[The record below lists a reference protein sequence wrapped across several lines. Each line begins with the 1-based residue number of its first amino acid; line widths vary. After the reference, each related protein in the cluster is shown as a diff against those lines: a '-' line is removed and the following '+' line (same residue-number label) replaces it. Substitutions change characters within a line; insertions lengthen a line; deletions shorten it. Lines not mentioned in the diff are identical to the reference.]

1 MSAVIQFG
9 NPTGNYLHIKILTRT
24 YSGASDYWDANW
36 LTTEVQA
43 HAGASQTKF
52 QATMRAEEFRLF
64 LRQLKQVLKS
74 KMKRTKF
81 ETMEKWLTID
91 VVSNGQNDFVV
102 RCSTGNKP
110 SIGKR
115 MEFMINLCREDVKN
129 VVKQLKMVVKI
140 FPTIGRP

>member
-1 MSAVIQFG
+1 
-9 NPTGNYLHIKILTRT
+9 
-24 YSGASDYWDANW
+24 
-36 LTTEVQA
+36 
-43 HAGASQTKF
+43 
-52 QATMRAEEFRLF
+52 
-64 LRQLKQVLKS
+64 
-74 KMKRTKF
+74 MKRTKF